1 MSAFDQ
7 IRDVYFGSAR
17 APMRLSPEARR
28 RVLWAS
34 VAPAVVV
41 LAVLIR
47 TALSILYDA
56 GELFDYGGELGHG
69 SAPLLV
75 RRLYTVSSVLRT
87 MQFVALALLFATSLQ
102 RWTRAEG
109 SWMILIGTALA
120 AIAIVCGA
128 FVVGV
133 YAVDGRAEYGLRTNL
148 WVEMASDFA
157 LLAVGY
163 FFLACR
169 GASAPEEPGEAAT
182 AQGEQLHGRQPKPED
197 PW

>member
-28 RVLWAS
+28 RVLWTS

-56 GELFDYGGELGHG
+56 GELFDYGGEIGHG
-69 SAPLLV
+69 SAPFLV
-75 RRLYTVSSVLRT
+75 RRLYTVSTVLRT
-87 MQFVALALLFATSLQ
+87 LQFVALALLFATGLQ

-120 AIAIVCGA
+120 VIAVVCGA

-133 YAVDGRAEYGLRTNL
+133 YAVHGRADDGLRTEL
-148 WVEMASDFA
+148 WIEMASDFA
-157 LLAVGY
+157 LMAVGY
-163 FFLACR
+163 FFLAYR
-169 GASAPEEPGEAAT
+169 GASAPDEPDEMSAANST
-182 AQGEQLHGRQPKPED
+182 
-197 PW
+197 